1 MDLNATLS
9 LLGDSFPL
17 TRVIGKGCCRDSV
30 NRGALR
36 WNAALQPGLGEARAI
51 GISSH
56 ASSATREQ
64 CASACAATASCE
76 AFEINGQLKASPGGN
91 CYLYGN
97 AGSEIV
103 AMCDT
108 TTGDQMCYAFERE
121 NGAGTVPSG
130 KTLELDAARA
140 DPSLQGRCDAGQSCG
155 LCLVAVGPS
164 ECPSN
169 PNIANCLSVGLGELC
184 EGDGE
189 CGTGNGLNNCGGW
202 DVYRKSA
209 NGRSDFPI
217 KIKAD
222 AECRSSDEWLG
233 WQSTMEK
240 CAAAC
245 AAKTGCAYF
254 IYGKASG
261 PQGSKAGR
269 CYWEK
274 VSDSSCS
281 SGWEVDSYDFY
292 GFAVFIKEN
301 AECNSNDEKLGDFST
316 MEQCAAAC
324 AAKEG
329 CEYFIYGKASGPQ
342 GDKAGRCYWEKVSDS
357 SCSSGWEVD
366 SYDFYGFAVF
376 IKENAECNSNDEK
389 LGDFSTMEQ
398 CAAACA
404 AKEGCEYF
412 IYGKASGPQGDK
424 AGRCYWEKVS
434 DSSCSSGWEADS
446 YDFYGF
452 KSGHS
457 YVKTYS
463 GIIAKTP
470 TIRQPDAGG
479 CEEAGKMTLNEKECT
494 ALAQSRSFPSGWFPD
509 HEGRSPG
516 ESEARWTS
524 CPPNFP
530 HQSQTLTAI
539 CYTEASYAA
548 AGSGPCGTWCT
559 KDNNIGSGCG
569 ETSQHSCT
577 PYWST
582 LHPVSGWRAG
592 SWTMLPYGCQWF
604 AYSATSSWNRILFNR
619 YGAGGSVKTNQKN
632 VASHIC
638 PNANIP
644 GGWCFQSYSSMIC
657 TP

>member
-1 MDLNATLS
+1 MNATLS

-51 GISSH
+51 GISLH
-56 ASSATREQ
+56 GSSATREQ
-64 CASACAATASCE
+64 CAAACAAAASCE

-121 NGAGTVPSG
+121 NGAGAVPSG

-189 CGTGNGLNNCGGW
+189 CGTGNGLNNCGGY

-245 AAKTGCAYF
+245 AAKTGCEYF

-274 VSDSSCS
+274 TADSSCS
-281 SGWEVDSYDFY
+281 SGWE
-292 GFAVFIKEN
+292 A
-301 AECNSNDEKLGDFST
+301 
-316 MEQCAAAC
+316 
-324 AAKEG
+324 
-329 CEYFIYGKASGPQ
+329 
-342 GDKAGRCYWEKVSDS
+342 
-357 SCSSGWEVD
+357 D

-452 KSGHS
+452 KGGHS

-479 CEEAGKMTLNEKECT
+479 CEEAGKMTLNEKECA

-592 SWTMLPYGCQWF
+592 SWTMLPYGCQWY
-604 AYSATSSWNRILFNR
+604 AYSATSRWNRILFNR